1 MNVSFCA
8 LWGQTNRKAWDQTN
22 WNRGVCSIERFTK
35 GPSKETRDLCP
46 KKQNSREGFSKAL
59 LKSRWGRDEIL
70 CCKLLGIKILCSC
83 SCPRRSGL
91 DVPVGFQQ
99 HKCFWNILSLHE
111 WTQKVRALRMDYPVY
126 FSLGQHSFAKGA
138 EPAWLSIGIRAQ
150 SLR

>member
-126 FSLGQHSFAKGA
+126 FSLGQHSFTKGA
-138 EPAWLSIGIRAQ
+138 EPAWFSIGIRAQ